1 MDTTFRLPRF
11 RGQTQ
16 VSRPQQDGGEGR
28 GRIAGGRPAQL
39 SLLHRQLNRQATP
52 RLVTVVKRRRDV
64 CTVVAETFK
73 RVIPSDLPTK
83 EEDAFR

>member
-39 SLLHRQLNRQATP
+39 SLLHRQLNCHRHSRRFQWRHRWRQTP
-52 RLVTVVKRRRDV
+52 LSGPRRMQVMLACISGAD
-64 CTVVAETFK
+64 
-73 RVIPSDLPTK
+73 IPDCP
-83 EEDAFR
+83 